1 MEDFRRE
8 IRDLK
13 QLNQR
18 AVALGR
24 LLADLDQAAP
34 SHSEG
39 TDRSGA
45 VTAIYDARGLP
56 EEILVRARW
65 EERLNPAG
73 FGAAVVEACESALR
87 ERGAAWYRALERSGW
102 QERVRRLDY
111 GADGPGR
118 FGPMGDGPGRFRGL
132 DDHPGAADFG
142 PGSVPAA
149 FRPNGGGNRPWVMDI
164 LAEEVMGLFDT
175 AMSAAERT
183 LREPQEGTG
192 VNPERTLKLTLTPGG
207 QVSCQAGSRWVERQ
221 PGSALTEA
229 LSGVLATARRNLAA
243 ATSGGLDDRVAA
255 QAAQLTQE
263 VLADLRDGVRF
274 AQ

>member
-8 IRDLK
+8 IRDLE

-24 LLADLDQAAP
+24 LLDDLDQAAP

-39 TDRSGA
+39 TDRSGT

-56 EEILVRARW
+56 EEIRVRAQW

-87 ERGAAWYRALERSGW
+87 ERGAAWSRALERSGW
-102 QERVRRLDY
+102 QDRSRRLDY

-118 FGPMGDGPGRFRGL
+118 FGPMGDGPGRFGLL
-132 DDHPGAADFG
+132 DDYPGAVGLG

-149 FRPNGGGNRPWVMDI
+149 FRPNGGGKRPWVMDV
-164 LAEEVMGLFDT
+164 LAEEVMSLFDT
-175 AMSAAERT
+175 AMTAAERT

-192 VNPERTLKLTLTPGG
+192 LNPERTLKLTLTPGG

-229 LSGVLATARRNLAA
+229 LSRALLTARRSLAA
-243 ATSGGLDDRVAA
+243 ATSGGLDDRVVA

-263 VLADLRDGVRF
+263 VLADLRDQVR
-274 AQ
+274 